1 MGIKGLTTLIKT
13 SAPSAIQT
21 QNLHHLTGKK
31 VAIDASLFMYKM
43 LINMRNA
50 NQSYLTSNNGKVVSH
65 ITGIFYKTANYLALN
80 ITPIYV
86 FDGKPPSNKGDTIKA
101 RQERVATSKLAMEQ
115 ATSEEDKNNLEKQ
128 TIRLTKE
135 HVDDIKQLLE
145 LMGVSYV
152 QAHGEAEAYA
162 SEMCRK
168 GMVDYVV
175 TEDMDTLAFGC
186 PRMIRTCLDKSIKR
200 KDIISIIDLDVVLQ
214 GFELTY
220 DEFVD
225 LCILCGCDYCPSIP
239 KVGTVRSYN
248 YIQNYRNIEALIE
261 SKKCNNI
268 PEEFIQKYDN
278 SRKLFEVFK
287 DKIDLEDLPMHTSS
301 CNFDKLN
308 DYLINENQKLKF
320 IKKLPQSGISIKM
333 NKTKK
338 FIKILFQSCFKLTNF
353 INPQN
358 R

>member
-101 RQERVATSKLAMEQ
+101 RQDRVATSKLAMEQ

-200 KDIISIIDLDVVLQ
+200 KDIISIIDLDEVLQ

-225 LCILCGCDYCPSIP
+225 LCILCGCDYCENIP
-239 KVGTVRSYN
+239 RVGNKTAYTLIKKHRS
-248 YIQNYRNIEALIE
+248 IE
-261 SKKCNNI
+261 SILPAVKNI
-268 PEEFIQKYDN
+268 PDDYETKYKE
-278 SRKLFEVFK
+278 SRDLFKMYHDKL
-287 DKIDLEDLPMHTSS
+287 DLQQLSIHHSNWDLE
-301 CNFDKLN
+301 KLYTFLVDDCSMGEKRVQN
-308 DYLINENQKLKF
+308 TF
-320 IKKLPQSGISIKM
+320 KKMKQGYK
-333 NKTKK
+333 
-338 FIKILFQSCFKLTNF
+338 
-353 INPQN
+353 
-358 R
+358 

>member
-13 SAPSAIQT
+13 CAPSAIQT

-200 KDIISIIDLDVVLQ
+200 KDIISIIDLDEVLQ

-225 LCILCGCDYCPSIP
+225 LCILCGCDYCENIP
-239 KVGTVRSYN
+239 RVGNKTAYTLIKKHRS
-248 YIQNYRNIEALIE
+248 IE
-261 SKKCNNI
+261 SILPAVKNI
-268 PEEFIQKYDN
+268 PDDYEKKYKE
-278 SRKLFEVFK
+278 SRDLFKMYHDKL
-287 DKIDLEDLPMHTSS
+287 DLQQLSIHHSNWDLE
-301 CNFDKLN
+301 KLYTFLVN
-308 DYLINENQKLKF
+308 DCSMSEKRVHNTF
-320 IKKLPQSGISIKM
+320 KKMKQGYK
-333 NKTKK
+333 
-338 FIKILFQSCFKLTNF
+338 
-353 INPQN
+353 
-358 R
+358 

>member
-43 LINMRNA
+43 LINMRNS
-50 NQSYLTSNNGKVVSH
+50 NQSYLTSKNGKVVSH

-101 RQERVATSKLAMEQ
+101 RQDRVATSKLAMEQ

-200 KDIISIIDLDVVLQ
+200 KDIISIIDLDEVLQ
-214 GFELTY
+214 GFEITY

-225 LCILCGCDYCPSIP
+225 LCILCGCDYCENIP
-239 KVGTVRSYN
+239 RVGNKTAYSLIKKHRS
-248 YIQNYRNIEALIE
+248 IE
-261 SKKCNNI
+261 SILPAVKNI
-268 PEEFIQKYDN
+268 PDDYETKYKESRDLFKMYHDKLDIQQLSIHHSN
-278 SRKLFEVFK
+278 W
-287 DKIDLEDLPMHTSS
+287 DLE
-301 CNFDKLN
+301 KLYTFLVN
-308 DYLINENQKLKF
+308 DCSMSEKRVHNTF
-320 IKKLPQSGISIKM
+320 KKMKQGYK
-333 NKTKK
+333 
-338 FIKILFQSCFKLTNF
+338 
-353 INPQN
+353 
-358 R
+358 

>member
-13 SAPSAIQT
+13 SASSAIKT

-225 LCILCGCDYCPSIP
+225 LCILCGCDYCENIP
-239 KVGTVRSYN
+239 RVGNKTAYTLIKKYRS
-248 YIQNYRNIEALIE
+248 IE
-261 SKKCNNI
+261 SILPAVKNI
-268 PEEFIQKYDN
+268 PDDYETKYKE
-278 SRKLFEVFK
+278 SRDLFKMYHDKL
-287 DKIDLEDLPMHTSS
+287 DLQQLSIHHSNWDLE
-301 CNFDKLN
+301 KLYTFLVN
-308 DYLINENQKLKF
+308 DCSMGEKRVQNTF
-320 IKKLPQSGISIKM
+320 KKMKQGYK
-333 NKTKK
+333 
-338 FIKILFQSCFKLTNF
+338 
-353 INPQN
+353 
-358 R
+358 

>member
-13 SAPSAIQT
+13 SASSAIKT

-43 LINMRNA
+43 LINMRTS
-50 NQSYLTSNNGKVVSH
+50 NQAYLTSNNGKVVSH

-200 KDIISIIDLDVVLQ
+200 KDIISIIDLDAVLQ

-225 LCILCGCDYCPSIP
+225 LCILCGCDYCENIP
-239 KVGTVRSYN
+239 RVGNKTAYTLIKKHRS
-248 YIQNYRNIEALIE
+248 IE
-261 SKKCNNI
+261 SILPAVKNI
-268 PEEFIQKYDN
+268 PDDYETKYKE
-278 SRKLFEVFK
+278 SRDLFKMYHDKL
-287 DKIDLEDLPMHTSS
+287 DLQQLSIHHSNWDLE
-301 CNFDKLN
+301 KLYTFLVN
-308 DYLINENQKLKF
+308 DCSMGEKRVQNTF
-320 IKKLPQSGISIKM
+320 KKMKQGYK
-333 NKTKK
+333 
-338 FIKILFQSCFKLTNF
+338 
-353 INPQN
+353 
-358 R
+358 

>member
-225 LCILCGCDYCPSIP
+225 LCILCGCDYCENIP
-239 KVGTVRSYN
+239 RVGNKTAYTLIKKHRS
-248 YIQNYRNIEALIE
+248 IE
-261 SKKCNNI
+261 SILPAVKNI
-268 PEEFIQKYDN
+268 PDDYETKYKE
-278 SRKLFEVFK
+278 SRDLFKMYHDKL
-287 DKIDLEDLPMHTSS
+287 DLQQLSIHHSNWDLE
-301 CNFDKLN
+301 KLYTFLVN
-308 DYLINENQKLKF
+308 DCSMSEKRVHNTF
-320 IKKLPQSGISIKM
+320 KKMKQGYK
-333 NKTKK
+333 
-338 FIKILFQSCFKLTNF
+338 
-353 INPQN
+353 
-358 R
+358 

>member
-65 ITGIFYKTANYLALN
+65 ITGLFYKTANYLALN

-86 FDGKPPSNKGDTIKA
+86 FDGKPPSNKSDIIKI
-101 RQERVATSKLAMEQ
+101 RKERVAASKLAMEQ
-115 ATSEEDKNNLEKQ
+115 ATSEEAKNNLEKQ

-200 KDIISIIDLDVVLQ
+200 KDIISIIDLDTVLQ

-225 LCILCGCDYCPSIP
+225 LCILCGCDYCENIP
-239 KVGTVRSYN
+239 RVGNKTAYTLIKKHRS
-248 YIQNYRNIEALIE
+248 IE
-261 SKKCNNI
+261 SILPAVKNI
-268 PEEFIQKYDN
+268 PDDYEKKYKE
-278 SRKLFEVFK
+278 SRDLFK
-287 DKIDLEDLPMHTSS
+287 MYH
-301 CNFDKLN
+301 DKLDLQQLSIHHSN
-308 DYLINENQKLKF
+308 WDLDKLYNF
-320 IKKLPQSGISIKM
+320 LVTDCSMSEKKVQNTFKKM
-333 NKTKK
+333 KQGYK
-338 FIKILFQSCFKLTNF
+338 
-353 INPQN
+353 
-358 R
+358 

>member
-13 SAPSAIQT
+13 CAPSAIQT

-50 NQSYLTSNNGKVVSH
+50 NQSYLTSKNGKVVSH

-225 LCILCGCDYCPSIP
+225 LCILCGCDYCENIP
-239 KVGTVRSYN
+239 RVGNKTAYTLIKKHRS
-248 YIQNYRNIEALIE
+248 IE
-261 SKKCNNI
+261 SILPAVKNI
-268 PEEFIQKYDN
+268 PDDYETKYKE
-278 SRKLFEVFK
+278 SRDLFK
-287 DKIDLEDLPMHTSS
+287 MYH
-301 CNFDKLN
+301 DKLDLQQLSIHHSN
-308 DYLINENQKLKF
+308 WDLDKLYNF
-320 IKKLPQSGISIKM
+320 LVTDCSMSDSRVRNTFKKMKQGYK
-333 NKTKK
+333 
-338 FIKILFQSCFKLTNF
+338 
-353 INPQN
+353 
-358 R
+358 

>member
-43 LINMRNA
+43 LINMRTS
-50 NQSYLTSNNGKVVSH
+50 NQSYLTSKNGKVVSH

-101 RQERVATSKLAMEQ
+101 RQDRVATSKLAMEQ

-200 KDIISIIDLDVVLQ
+200 KDIISIIDLDAVLQ

-225 LCILCGCDYCPSIP
+225 LCILCGCDYCENIP
-239 KVGTVRSYN
+239 RVGNKTAYSLIKKHRS
-248 YIQNYRNIEALIE
+248 IE
-261 SKKCNNI
+261 SILPAVKNI
-268 PEEFIQKYDN
+268 PDDYETKYKESRDLFKMYHDKLDIQQLSIHHSN
-278 SRKLFEVFK
+278 W
-287 DKIDLEDLPMHTSS
+287 DLE
-301 CNFDKLN
+301 KLYTFLVN
-308 DYLINENQKLKF
+308 DCSMSEKRVHNTF
-320 IKKLPQSGISIKM
+320 KKMKQGYK
-333 NKTKK
+333 
-338 FIKILFQSCFKLTNF
+338 
-353 INPQN
+353 
-358 R
+358 

>member
-43 LINMRNA
+43 LINMRTS
-50 NQSYLTSNNGKVVSH
+50 NQSYLTSKNGKVVSH

-101 RQERVATSKLAMEQ
+101 RQDRVATSKLAMEQ

-200 KDIISIIDLDVVLQ
+200 KDIISIIDLDAVLQ

-225 LCILCGCDYCPSIP
+225 LCILCGCDYCENIP
-239 KVGTVRSYN
+239 RVGNKTAYTLIKKHRS
-248 YIQNYRNIEALIE
+248 IE
-261 SKKCNNI
+261 SILPAVKNI
-268 PEEFIQKYDN
+268 PDDYETKYKESRDLFKMYHDKLDIQQLSIHHSN
-278 SRKLFEVFK
+278 W
-287 DKIDLEDLPMHTSS
+287 DLE
-301 CNFDKLN
+301 KLYTFLVN
-308 DYLINENQKLKF
+308 DCSMSEKRVHNTF
-320 IKKLPQSGISIKM
+320 KKMKQGYK
-333 NKTKK
+333 
-338 FIKILFQSCFKLTNF
+338 
-353 INPQN
+353 
-358 R
+358 

>member
-31 VAIDASLFMYKM
+31 VAIDASIFMYKM
-43 LINMRNA
+43 LITMRTS
-50 NQSYLTSNNGKVVSH
+50 NQAYLTSNNGKVVSH

-101 RQERVATSKLAMEQ
+101 RQDRVATSKLAMEQ

-135 HVDDIKQLLE
+135 HVYDIKQLLE

-225 LCILCGCDYCPSIP
+225 LCILCGCDYCENIP
-239 KVGTVRSYN
+239 RVGNKTAYTLIKKHRS
-248 YIQNYRNIEALIE
+248 IE
-261 SKKCNNI
+261 SILPAVKNI
-268 PEEFIQKYDN
+268 PDDYETKYKE
-278 SRKLFEVFK
+278 SRDLFKMYHDKL
-287 DKIDLEDLPMHTSS
+287 DLQQLSIHHSNWDLEKLY
-301 CNFDKLN
+301 NFLVTDCSMS
-308 DYLINENQKLKF
+308 E
-320 IKKLPQSGISIKM
+320 KKVQNTFKKM
-333 NKTKK
+333 KQGYK
-338 FIKILFQSCFKLTNF
+338 
-353 INPQN
+353 
-358 R
+358 